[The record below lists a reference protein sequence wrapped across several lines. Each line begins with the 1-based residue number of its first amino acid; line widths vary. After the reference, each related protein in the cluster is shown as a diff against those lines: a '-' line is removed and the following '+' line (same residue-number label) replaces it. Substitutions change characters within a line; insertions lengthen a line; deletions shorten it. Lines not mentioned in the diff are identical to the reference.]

1 MKLYR
6 NDLESGYVILTDY
19 KVGPGISKSMPELR
33 RAIFDAMQI
42 LQADGTE
49 KRLMVKYDVDPKL
62 QRPTAIFTK

>member
-1 MKLYR
+1 M
-6 NDLESGYVILTDY
+6 ILTDY

-33 RAIFDAMQI
+33 QAVFDAMQI